1 MSILDRLNNS
11 DPIRPVAGT
20 ENGSKAAPASSF
32 VESVKQRTAQAI
44 NDLEKLASVK
54 PAGTTTDRSA
64 RRDFLLKVL
73 DVHRALI
80 NESGIDINKFNI
92 STKDPEEFKQIKG
105 TIEKGSFG
113 GAWFTDTPENVA
125 KLIASEGDQLFV
137 KTPIRLE
144 RLK

>member
-1 MSILDRLNNS
+1 MSD
-11 DPIRPVAGT
+11 DTKKKPI
-20 ENGSKAAPASSF
+20 K
-32 VESVKQRTAQAI
+32 
-44 NDLEKLASVK
+44 
-54 PAGTTTDRSA
+54 
-64 RRDFLLKVL
+64 
-73 DVHRALI
+73 
-80 NESGIDINKFNI
+80 SGK
-92 STKDPEEFKQIKG
+92 IKG